1 MSNSIKYST
10 NPETLALK
18 TGDFW
23 IGTGDVPKG
32 PTSTTGYWNGITP
45 PSNGYTI
52 YLNKTTGGPSMYIA
66 NNDSELITITNQ
78 IANTSFTTVQQ
89 CFTYYSTQN
98 DKMVFNQDYP
108 PIVTDGLVLNLDA
121 GFRPSYPTLGTTW
134 FDLSGNNNNGTLV
147 NGPTFDSGN
156 NGSFVFDGVNDYAD
170 IGTQTPNSLTG
181 NKAFSV
187 CGWFKRNGDWSGG
200 ATWGIGGNNTLQGI
214 NSFNSNKINEITIDL
229 WGTST
234 YTTNQT
240 YSLNE
245 WKYIVWTYNGTSFTT
260 SNIIIYINLVPY
272 TGNGLS
278 TLRGGSGTP
287 NINTNGVV
295 LGRAGR
301 LTNQYYGK
309 PNIAYFSIYSKVL
322 TELEITQNY
331 NATKGRFG
339 L

>member
-121 GFRPSYPTLGTTW
+121 GFRPSYPTSGTTW

-156 NGSFVFDGVNDYAD
+156 NGSFVFDGVND
-170 IGTQTPNSLTG
+170 
-181 NKAFSV
+181 F
-187 CGWFKRNGDWSGG
+187 
-200 ATWGIGGNNTLQGI
+200 
-214 NSFNSNKINEITIDL
+214 IDL
-229 WGTST
+229 GVNNNLTLNNGGTISIFFKW
-234 YTTNQT
+234 
-240 YSLNE
+240 SS
-245 WKYIVWTYNGTSFTT
+245 YNGTSW
-260 SNIIIYINLVPY
+260 SN
-272 TGNGLS
+272 
-278 TLRGGSGTP
+278 TLIGRGGSSW
-287 NINTNGVV
+287 INHHYILFKHSDTNRLHLSVSNGVNAMASNGPRSTFDIELNKIYNV
-295 LGRAGR
+295 TITIDNPLKKMYINGVFNTQASSTIMPISTPTTVSLGRTG
-301 LTNQYYGK
+301 N
-309 PNIAYFSIYSKVL
+309 SIYYLNGNIYNVL
-322 TELEITQNY
+322 IYNRILSDEEITQNY